1 MIEVVV
7 SRLGMDPG
15 TQGYVVVLQEK
26 GGERLLPIWIG
37 QAEAESIVIHMQK
50 MKRQRPMTHDL
61 CKNLIVGM
69 GASLRRIEITHVED
83 NTYFG
88 ELHLERNGTI
98 TRIDSRPSD
107 ASAIALRLDAPM
119 FAAESLLVRA
129 DDESE
134 EPESETFTPPSSRAG
149 EGAGLSAEQ
158 LKEYLEHLRPEDFG
172 KFNP

>member
-26 GGERLLPIWIG
+26 GGDRLLPIWIG

-69 GASLRRIEITHVED
+69 GANLRRIEITHVED

-107 ASAIALRLDAPM
+107 AIAIALRLDAPM

-129 DDESE
+129 DDESDDA
-134 EPESETFTPPSSRAG
+134 ESETFTPPSSRAG
-149 EGAGLSAEQ
+149 EGGGLSAEQ
-158 LKEYLEHLRPEDFG
+158 LKEHLEHLR
-172 KFNP
+172 